1 MTAWQLAIK
10 CLAYKAMANANVC
23 EHCGERFEVSS
34 KQTTKRF
41 CNELCQRAARS
52 ERRRATAASAR
63 STAS

>member
-23 EHCGERFEVSS
+23 EHCGERFEVNI

-41 CNELCQRAARS
+41 CTEKCMDAARRIRRKAKSAS
-52 ERRRATAASAR
+52 E
-63 STAS
+63 